1 MYAFTHTYRNFKW
14 VRIHDEFV
22 CHLLHSK
29 YIAWPAINALIRSCM
44 IISSSSRLGHENFLM
59 RWVEHLHCTYSLDTR
74 VSTKIDTIWT
84 VASYMR
90 FKTKNCRICGEISL
104 FCANFRLYAK
114 KFLRRICEK
123 QIHVQNIRMMKLI
136 FLILKF
142 FDEEIRKVLR

>member
-1 MYAFTHTYRNFKW
+1 MYAFTHTFRNFKW

-59 RWVEHLHCTYSLDTR
+59 SRTSLLHLFFR

-84 VASYMR
+84 VALYMR
-90 FKTKNCRICGEISL
+90 FKIKNCRICGEISL

-114 KFLRRICEK
+114 KFLKRICEK